1 MENQNQI
8 QVNQQNNTQLAFSRL
23 NPTYSLMV
31 NMAKDYCSIFPNVN
45 QQRAFSLALSFA
57 NKLSQVKTKT
67 GKSVLE
73 SCTQESIQST
83 LFRVLNDDID
93 LSKSHGALIAYGN
106 QLQLQMEYFGNVKL
120 ARENV
125 PGLVDIRGVVVYKG
139 DTIKISVKN
148 GVKMVVDHTT
158 NFENAKDENIIG
170 AYASAIYTDKDGSE
184 YIGASEIM
192 NASELQ
198 NAWKQSQNGTSV
210 HTKFGH
216 EMARKTVESRC
227 AKHLLNKLPNYKG
240 MVVEEENNNFD
251 DNIIDI
257 PTTPITNGGNKQ
269 YIPQQQVVS
278 QEELEAIPSSPLNDL
293 KTLEDTFNK
302 NTTPNYYQPK
312 KEPQQYTQPTQN
324 VVVEPTPDADGSFEV
339 TYSSWLNDYKPTGLY
354 KTLGYNN
361 TTKMTRIIKIS

>member
-8 QVNQQNNTQLAFSRL
+8 QLNQQNNTQLAMSRL
-23 NPTYSLMV
+23 NPTYSVMV
-31 NMAKDYCSIFPNVN
+31 NMAKDYCAIFPNVN
-45 QQRAFSLALSFA
+45 QERAFSLALSFA
-57 NKLSQVKTKT
+57 NKLGQVKTKT
-67 GKSVLE
+67 GKPVLE
-73 SCTQESIQST
+73 ACTQESIQST

-93 LSKSHGALIAYGN
+93 LSKSQGALIAYGN

-170 AYASAIYTDKDGSE
+170 AYASAIYTDKDGNE

-227 AKHLLNKLPNYKG
+227 AKHLLNKLPKYKG
-240 MVVEEENNNFD
+240 YVVEENDVEYDN
-251 DNIIDI
+251 NIIDI
-257 PTTPITNGGNKQ
+257 PTTPITSGGNKP
-269 YIPQQQVVS
+269 YIPQPQVVS
-278 QEELEAIPSSPLNDL
+278 QEEIDATPTTPLNDL
-293 KTLEDTFNK
+293 STIADNFNK
-302 NTTPNYYQPK
+302 STTPTYYT
-312 KEPQQYTQPTQN
+312 PQQNPQPQPVYQQPQEPN
-324 VVVEPTPDADGSFEV
+324 VSNNDVIEV
-339 TYSSWLNDYKPTGLY
+339 PYSQWKNELMHTGQYKQV
-354 KTLGYNN
+354 GYNPQ
-361 TTKMTRIIKIS
+361 TKMISITRI